1 MKKSIWDR
9 FAPVYSFAMK
19 SQKNIY
25 DYMYKHIGDAAAGK
39 VVLELATG
47 PGLIANNIADK
58 AAKVV
63 ATDFSPEMINQAKKN
78 ATAGNVVFEIADA
91 SDLSYADKSFD
102 IVVIA
107 NALHVIPNPEKV
119 LGEIDRVL
127 KDGGL
132 LICPTYIHRS
142 AEKKENLW
150 AKLLKALGVSFAHQW
165 TAEEFAAFIQS
176 NGWKINKSEVV
187 PGRID
192 LMYAECTRLAKI

>member
-1 MKKSIWDR
+1 MKKTIWDR
-9 FAPVYSFAMK
+9 FAPVYSLAMK

-25 DYMYKHIGDAAAGK
+25 DYMYRHIGDAVTGK

-78 ATAGNVVFEIADA
+78 STAGNVVFEIADA
-91 SDLSYADKSFD
+91 SDLCYADKSFD
-102 IVVIA
+102 VVVIA

-132 LICPTYIHRS
+132 LICPTYIHRN
-142 AEKKENLW
+142 AEKQENLW
-150 AKLLKALGVSFAHQW
+150 AKLLKALGVNFAHQW
-165 TAEEFAAFIQS
+165 TAEEFAAFIQG

-192 LMYAECTRLAKI
+192 LMYAECVRNRF